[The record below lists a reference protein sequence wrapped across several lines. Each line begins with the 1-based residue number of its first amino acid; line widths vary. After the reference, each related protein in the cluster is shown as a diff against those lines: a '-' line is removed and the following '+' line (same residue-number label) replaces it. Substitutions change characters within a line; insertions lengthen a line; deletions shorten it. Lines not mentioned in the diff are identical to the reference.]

1 MKRYILRA
9 KTPKETQTMDCRCEP
24 AGLVNMIGEN
34 FPDPEI
40 VKVKEIG
47 LDDIE
52 VIHDGDFNGSF
63 VVKDSKYICRNGHE
77 IDSLLDERCPA
88 CLTKDMKK
96 EKEYPSLRKRKI

>member
-1 MKRYILRA
+1 MNRYILRA
-9 KTPKETQTMDCRCEP
+9 KTKKETQTMDCRCEP

-47 LDDIE
+47 LDDIR
-52 VIHDGDFNGSF
+52 DKLDSP

-77 IDSLLDERCPA
+77 IDSLFGERCPA
-88 CLTKDMKK
+88 CLTKDMKC
-96 EKEYPSLRKRKI
+96 EKEYPSLRKKKI